1 MQRDSDL
8 TLADIHGKIEN
19 LVTSIADN
27 QNKALVKVVGDDTP
41 LNLRFITP
49 YYRTDE
55 WSRDEKCCEYAL
67 TLPGYLKPGQE
78 YIAVSYT
85 WAHRRKWMNRH
96 HCQIIAS
103 GIFLH
108 QTHLQGRYIV
118 QPWYSIERF
127 ASHEHEIVPIS
138 GSMRSAYTRKM
149 RKTCRDICR

>member
-8 TLADIHGKIEN
+8 TLADIHGNIEN

-55 WSRDEKCCEYAL
+55 WSRNEKCCEYAL

-78 YIAVSYT
+78 YIAISYT
-85 WAHRRKWMNRH
+85 WAH
-96 HCQIIAS
+96 
-103 GIFLH
+103 
-108 QTHLQGRYIV
+108 LQKVDESSPLPDYCIRDLST
-118 QPWYSIERF
+118 PDAPSR
-127 ASHEHEIVPIS
+127 PIYCP
-138 GSMRSAYTRKM
+138 ALVFH
-149 RKTCRDICR
+149 